1 MQLTVNGHQT
11 FAATGGQPFDAT
23 LPTVVFLHGAGF
35 DHSAWALHSRW
46 FAHHGF
52 GVLAP
57 DLPGHGRSQ
66 GKPLTSIEALADWVV
81 ALLDAAGAKQA
92 KLIGHSMGS
101 LISLE
106 TAARHASRV
115 SELCLI
121 ATSDAMAVSADLLGA
136 AEKNDHDAIDMVSIW
151 GLGFSAEIGGSLAPG
166 VWMHSGAQRTLEAA
180 APGVLHA
187 DLAACNAYRN
197 SVAAARGANIPVTLI
212 LGERDMMT
220 SVKNGRALAAA
231 FPNARTVVLKGA
243 GHMLMAERPDDV
255 LAACRG
261 AA

>member
-1 MQLTVNGHQT
+1 MQLTVNGSQI
-11 FAATGGQPFDAT
+11 FAATGGQPFDPK
-23 LPTVVFLHGAGF
+23 LPVVVFLHGAGF

-52 GVLAP
+52 AVLAP

-66 GKPLTSIEALADWVV
+66 GKPLTSIDALADWTI
-81 ALLDAAGAKQA
+81 ALLDAAGAASA

-101 LISLE
+101 LIALE
-106 TAARHASRV
+106 TAARHPARV

-121 ATSDAMAVSADLLGA
+121 ATSDAMAVSNDLLGA

-151 GLGFSAEIGGSLAPG
+151 GLGFPAEIGGSLAPG
-166 VWMHSGAQRTLEAA
+166 VWMHGGAQRTLEAA
-180 APGVLHA
+180 KPGVLHA

-197 SVAAARGANIPVTLI
+197 ATSAARGANIPVTLI

>member
-1 MQLTVNGHQT
+1 MQLTVNGSQT
-11 FAATGGQPFDAT
+11 FAATGGQPFDPK
-23 LPTVVFLHGAGF
+23 LPVVVLLHGAGF

-66 GKPLTSIEALADWVV
+66 GKPLTSIEALADWTI
-81 ALLDAAGAKQA
+81 ALLDAAGAANA

-101 LISLE
+101 LIALE
-106 TAARHASRV
+106 ATARHPSRV

-136 AEKNDHDAIDMVSIW
+136 AEKNEHDAIDMVSIW

-166 VWMHSGAQRTLEAA
+166 VWMHGGAQRKLEAA
-180 APGVLHA
+180 RPGVLHA

-197 SVAAARGANIPVTLI
+197 AIAAARTANIPATLI

-243 GHMLMAERPDDV
+243 GHMLMAERPDEV
-255 LAACRG
+255 LSACRG

>member
-1 MQLTVNGHQT
+1 
-11 FAATGGQPFDAT
+11 
-23 LPTVVFLHGAGF
+23 
-35 DHSAWALHSRW
+35 
-46 FAHHGF
+46 
-52 GVLAP
+52 
-57 DLPGHGRSQ
+57 
-66 GKPLTSIEALADWVV
+66 
-81 ALLDAAGAKQA
+81 
-92 KLIGHSMGS
+92 
-101 LISLE
+101 
-106 TAARHASRV
+106 
-115 SELCLI
+115 
-121 ATSDAMAVSADLLGA
+121 MAVSNDLLGA

-151 GLGFSAEIGGSLAPG
+151 GLGFPAEIGGSLAPG
-166 VWMHSGAQRTLEAA
+166 VWMHGGAQRTLEAA
-180 APGVLHA
+180 KPGVLHA

-197 SVAAARGANIPVTLI
+197 ATTAARSANIPVTLI

>member
-1 MQLTVNGHQT
+1 MQLTVNGSQT
-11 FAATGGQPFDAT
+11 FAATGGQPFDPK
-23 LPTVVFLHGAGF
+23 LPVVVFLHGAGF

-52 GVLAP
+52 AVLAP

-66 GKPLTSIEALADWVV
+66 GKPLTSIDALADWTI
-81 ALLDAAGAKQA
+81 ALLDAAGAANA

-101 LISLE
+101 LIALE
-106 TAARHASRV
+106 TAARHPSRV

-121 ATSDAMAVSADLLGA
+121 ATSDAMAVSNDLLGA
-136 AEKNDHDAIDMVSIW
+136 AEKNDHEAIDMVSIW
-151 GLGFSAEIGGSLAPG
+151 GLGFPAEIGGSLAPG
-166 VWMHSGAQRTLEAA
+166 VWMHGGAQRTLEAA
-180 APGVLHA
+180 KPGVLHA

-197 SVAAARGANIPVTLI
+197 ATSAARGANIPVTLI

>member
-1 MQLTVNGHQT
+1 MQLTVNGSQT
-11 FAATGGQPFDAT
+11 FAATGGQPFDAK

-52 GVLAP
+52 GVLAA

-66 GKPLTSIEALADWVV
+66 GKPLTSIEAMADWTI
-81 ALLDAAGAKQA
+81 ALLDAAGAQQA

-106 TAARHASRV
+106 AVARHPARV

-151 GLGFSAEIGGSLAPG
+151 GLGFPAEIGGSLAPG
-166 VWMHSGAQRTLEAA
+166 VWMHGGAQRTLEAA

-197 SVAAARGANIPVTLI
+197 ATTAARGADIPVTLI
-212 LGERDMMT
+212 LGERDIMT
-220 SVKNGRALAAA
+220 AAKNGRTLAAA